1 MLLVWKAFIFVEIY
15 YNPDEKYSKLYKCR
29 NRVTLLK
36 NGAYV
41 AVRGGLEESRAVP
54 KRWNHHQMEMN
65 GIVIEGNGIGVPAR
79 NGMGSLPFI

>member
-1 MLLVWKAFIFVEIY
+1 MLLVWKACIFVEIY
-15 YNPDEKYSKLYKCR
+15 YNQDEKYSKLYKCR

-54 KRWNHHQMEMN
+54 KRWKKVR
-65 GIVIEGNGIGVPAR
+65 GY
-79 NGMGSLPFI
+79 